1 MTIRNPDLMR
11 KPVAAWEW
19 GILAC
24 LLLLGAG
31 LRLAYLAEIRLE
43 PGYSHLLYDPQYH
56 DFWARG
62 LVTGDWTL
70 PPGVNDP
77 QIRTA
82 PHGRP
87 PGYPWFLAGVYWLF
101 GVNYTAPRLVQMFL
115 GLLNATLMFFLGRA
129 LFGRA
134 TALLAALF
142 MATYWGFIYFE
153 GQISY
158 PSVAVTL
165 VLLLMLTLQRWRE
178 RPHISSAL
186 IAGMLLGAFGLFRP
200 NGLLFG
206 PVIAAWM
213 FWVLRQA
220 EETGNRTAAGRV
232 RRSLPS
238 IAALSAG
245 AVLLIAPAI
254 VRNAIVARDFVF
266 LSSFGG
272 LNFYVGN
279 NPESNGTEP
288 RIPELREIA
297 GIDNWSC
304 FDYPVIVR
312 GLGRKLDKPDLKYS
326 EASAYFY
333 QRAFD
338 YIRTQPGDF
347 LRKTLRKAL
356 LFWGPREVTNDSM
369 PELDKRSSRLLHLMP
384 GFALVLA
391 LAVSGLVALAAN
403 RRPGTARVWNP
414 DVLLALAFVLAYFLS
429 VLPFFVA
436 GRYRITVVPFLLLFA
451 AYAVTSTVDAFV
463 CKRAVKGAALAVLAV
478 LLCSLFSNNPTG
490 YEVSKSTWHFR
501 RALAYAAA
509 GDTMKA
515 ETAYRTAL
523 ETGNADAAVYNN
535 LARLLAQSGN
545 TRAAGETL
553 KEGLDRF
560 PGNADLLN
568 CRGVV
573 LLQEG
578 DSVHAIEAFESA
590 LKSYPNHVLA
600 HINLGDVHGRRKEW
614 NVAISHFQ
622 RAAELAPE
630 NAAAWNGLGYALAN
644 ANEGARAEAAYRR
657 ALVADPAFNT
667 ARINLADL
675 LLAHEFREEAARELA
690 NVLKVNPDDPYAHNR
705 LGLILDQAGKTS
717 EALKFYV
724 RAAELKP
731 DFAAP
736 LNNLGYI
743 MLRQNM
749 IEDAIA
755 RLEAAVRLDPM
766 LIQARINLGDAYMKA
781 GRAQDA
787 LAQFEAALQFA
798 PDDTTIQNRI
808 QAALDATAAATP

>member
-1 MTIRNPDLMR
+1 MAVTSSEQIR

-19 GILAC
+19 GVLAC
-24 LLLLGAG
+24 VLLLGAG
-31 LRLAYLAEIRLE
+31 LRFAYLVEIRQE
-43 PGYSHLLYDPQYH
+43 PNYAHLLYDPQYH
-56 DFWARG
+56 DYWARG

-77 QIRTA
+77 QIRSV

-101 GVNYTAPRLVQMFL
+101 GVNYTAPRLVQMGF
-115 GLLNATLMFFLGRA
+115 GLFNAVLMFFMGRA
-129 LFGRA
+129 LFGRV

-158 PSVAVTL
+158 PSVAITL
-165 VLLLMLTLQRWRE
+165 VLLLMLVLQHWRVHA
-178 RPHISSAL
+178 RVASAL
-186 IAGMLLGAFGLFRP
+186 LAGMLLGAFALFRP
-200 NGLLFG
+200 NGLIFG
-206 PVIAAWM
+206 PIIAAWM
-213 FWVLRQA
+213 LWVAPRA
-220 EETGNRTAAGRV
+220 DETREQSDVGHAS
-232 RRSLPS
+232 RSLPS
-238 IAALSAG
+238 IALLTAG
-245 AVLLIAPAI
+245 AALLLAPAI
-254 VRNAIVARDFVF
+254 VRNAAVAHDFVF

-312 GLGRKLDKPDLKYS
+312 GLARKLERPDLKFS
-326 EASAYFY
+326 DASAYFY
-333 QRAFD
+333 KRAFD
-338 YIRTQPGDF
+338 YIRSQPGDF
-347 LRKTLRKAL
+347 LVKTVRKAL

-369 PELDKRSSRLLHLMP
+369 PELDKRTSRFLRLLP
-384 GFALVLA
+384 GFAVLLA
-391 LAVSGLVALAAN
+391 LAVTGLIALAAN
-403 RRPGTARVWNP
+403 SQQGTARLWNP
-414 DVLLALAFVLAYFLS
+414 DVLLVLAFVLAYFVS
-429 VLPFFVA
+429 VLPFFIA
-436 GRYRITVVPFLLLFA
+436 GRYRIAVVPFLLLVA
-451 AYAVTSTVDAFV
+451 AYAVASTVDAFV
-463 CKRAVKGAALAVLAV
+463 CKRAFKGAAFAVLAV
-478 LLCSLFSNNPTG
+478 LLSFLLSRNPTG
-490 YEVSKSTWHFR
+490 YEASESTWHFR

-509 GDTMKA
+509 GDAMKA
-515 ETAYRTAL
+515 VTAYRSAL
-523 ETGNADAAVYNN
+523 ESGDADAAVYNN
-535 LARLLAQSGN
+535 LARLYAQAGN
-545 TRAAGETL
+545 TRAAEETL
-553 KEGLDRF
+553 NEGLARF
-560 PGNADLLN
+560 PDSADLLN

-578 DSVHAIEAFESA
+578 DSEHAVEAFKRA

-600 HINLGDVHGRRKEW
+600 LINLGDVHGRRKEW
-614 NVAISHFQ
+614 KVAASHFL

-630 NAAAWNGLGYALAN
+630 NASAWNGLGFALAN
-644 ANEGARAEAAYRR
+644 ANDVSAAEEAYRR
-657 ALVADPAFNT
+657 ALEADPAFNT

-675 LLAHEFREEAARELA
+675 LLAHERREEAARELA

-705 LGLILDQAGKTS
+705 LGLILDQAGRTS

-731 DFAAP
+731 DYAEP

-755 RLEAAVRLDPM
+755 RLEEAVRLDPL
-766 LIQARINLGDAYMKA
+766 LIQARINLGDAYMKS
-781 GRAQDA
+781 GRTQDA
-787 LAQFEAALQFA
+787 LAQFDAALQFA
-798 PDDTTIQNRI
+798 PGDTAIQNRI